1 MIEYVLE
8 GGNQF
13 MHREKKN
20 MFFSLSDRELCERI
34 RGGESQAFWQLAE
47 RYMSFIRAK
56 AVRFRSG
63 VLDEEDLVQEGLLGL
78 LSAARYYRQD
88 KKAEFSTFADVCIR
102 NRMITALRR
111 AERERG
117 LSGVPLSINQDE
129 GIHNL
134 PAGAGAD
141 PEALLDDS
149 EACEELL
156 QKIMQTLSV
165 IEREVVLLRLKGCG
179 YSEIAR
185 TMQTTEKAVDNALQ
199 RARGKLKRFFS
210 K

>member
-1 MIEYVLE
+1 M
-8 GGNQF
+8 
-13 MHREKKN
+13 REEIN
-20 MFFSLSDRELCERI
+20 YLGMTDEALVARSHAGDARADETLCERYKNVVRI
-34 RGGESQAFWQLAE
+34 
-47 RYMSFIRAK
+47 K
-56 AVRFRSG
+56 ARPYFLIGADR
-63 VLDEEDLVQEGLLGL
+63 EDLVQEGLLGL

-134 PAGAGAD
+134 PAGAGAE

-165 IEREVVLLRLKGCG
+165 MEREVVLLRLKGCG